1 MTRFLV
7 SSFSLLSKNRL
18 IMCKPFLF
26 LGRYSIICCAIIH
39 YILPSECTTSSRAT
53 LTSFSFLSYSSSKL
67 DDLPPFGVS
76 AGDEFSYGVTT
87 PYLPSLTRS
96 ISRNSANRSIF
107 FRSTTEA
114 MMLEGSNGVGDDD
127 EEGRFLGGR
136 GGRVCTSGV
145 IDDLLSSSSAT
156 PIRIEKNATATT
168 TKERRRHHHDLE
180 ATTCYYFLS
189 SLPMLPRVSL
199 SPRTSSPKLPLVS
212 SAFSSV
218 SPALS
223 TSPRTPPPTPRVAL
237 NPP

>member
-1 MTRFLV
+1 MY
-7 SSFSLLSKNRL
+7 
-18 IMCKPFLF
+18 KPFLF

-67 DDLPPFGVS
+67 DDLRPFGVS

-114 MMLEGSNGVGDDD
+114 MMSEGSNGVGDDD
-127 EEGRFLGGR
+127 EEEGFLGGR

-145 IDDLLSSSSAT
+145 IDDLLISSSSF
-156 PIRIEKNATATT
+156 
-168 TKERRRHHHDLE
+168 
-180 ATTCYYFLS
+180 FLS
-189 SLPMLPRVSL
+189 SSSFAKEEVAK
-199 SPRTSSPKLPLVS
+199 TSFDLDVLEDGDAGGVFLFFGDADPDRKKRNGDNDE
-212 SAFSSV
+212 
-218 SPALS
+218 
-223 TSPRTPPPTPRVAL
+223 RTPPP
-237 NPP
+237 PPP

>member
-145 IDDLLSSSSAT
+145 IDDLLSSSSF
-156 PIRIEKNATATT
+156 
-168 TKERRRHHHDLE
+168 
-180 ATTCYYFLS
+180 FLS
-189 SLPMLPRVSL
+189 SSSFAKEEVAKTSFDLDVLEDGDARVCAGAPSDARGRAGRGACACGCMRVGVRAHMWCPDRCRRM
-199 SPRTSSPKLPLVS
+199 SPAGWGS
-212 SAFSSV
+212 SAGWQ
-218 SPALS
+218 L
-223 TSPRTPPPTPRVAL
+223 
-237 NPP
+237 